1 MQILV
6 TGATGFVG
14 RNLVPALLDDG
25 HEIRALTRARS
36 STESMLDP
44 RVEVREGDL
53 LEPETIEGVFAD
65 VDVAYYLVH
74 SLGYG
79 KEFAT
84 VDHRAASNFAA
95 AASAAG
101 VARVIYLGGLGE
113 TGSDL
118 SEHLRSRREVEAI
131 LAEGA
136 YELTTFRAAVII
148 GAGSGSFEMI
158 RQLVGRLPV
167 MITPRWVRTP
177 VQPIAIRDVVA
188 YLRGALAVPETAGR
202 TLEIGGPEVLTYE
215 EMLRRTASAMGRRLF
230 MIPIPA
236 LTPRLSVYW
245 IDLVTD
251 TPKRI
256 SHPLVE
262 GLRNPVVVTDETA
275 QRLLDVELTPFDE
288 ALARALAAPNGS
300 SEGAT
305 ESCE

>member
-14 RNLVPALLDDG
+14 RNLVPALLEDG
-25 HEIRALTRARS
+25 HEIRELTRARS
-36 STESMLDP
+36 SAESTLDP
-44 RVEVREGDL
+44 RVEIREGDL
-53 LEPETIEGVFAD
+53 LEPATLEGVFAD
-65 VDVAYYLVH
+65 VDVVYYLVH

-79 KEFAT
+79 EEFAT

-95 AASAAG
+95 AASAVG
-101 VARVIYLGGLGE
+101 VSRVIYLGGLGE

-118 SEHLRSRREVEAI
+118 SAHLRSRREVEAV
-131 LAEGA
+131 LAEGT

-188 YLRGALAVPETAGR
+188 YLRGALAVPETAGK

-245 IDLVTD
+245 IDLLTD

-256 SHPLVE
+256 SHPLIE
-262 GLRNPVVVTDETA
+262 GLRNPVIVTDDTA

-288 ALARALAAPNGS
+288 AVARALAGTNGS
-300 SEGAT
+300 SAGAT
-305 ESCE
+305 ES

>member
-1 MQILV
+1 MRILV

-14 RNLVPALLDDG
+14 RNLVPALLEDG

-36 STESMLDP
+36 SAASILDP
-44 RVEVREGDL
+44 RVEVHEGDL
-53 LEPETIEGVFAD
+53 LEPETIEGVFTD

-79 KEFAT
+79 EEFAT
-84 VDHRAASNFAA
+84 VDHRAASNFTA

-101 VARVIYLGGLGE
+101 VSRVIYLGGLGE

-118 SEHLRSRREVEAI
+118 SAHLRSRREVEAI

-158 RQLVGRLPV
+158 RQLVNRLPV
-167 MITPRWVRTP
+167 LITPRWVRTP

-188 YLRGALAVPETAGR
+188 YLRGALAVPETAGK

-262 GLRNPVVVTDETA
+262 GLRNPVVVTDDTA

-288 ALARALAAPNGS
+288 ALARALAATNGS
-300 SEGAT
+300 SAGAT
-305 ESCE
+305 ES